1 MTLAGREALL
11 LTSMAYDHYVAI
23 CFPLHYPISISRRM
37 CLLMIIGL
45 QIMGLSN
52 AVPTPYMPSRSLIAD
67 PGPSIISS
75 VMSQPC

>member
-1 MTLAGREALL
+1 MTLAGTEALL
-11 LTSMAYDHYVAI
+11 LTSMAYDHYVVT
-23 CFPLHYPISISRRM
+23 CFPLHYPIRISRIM
-37 CLLMIIGL
+37 CVLMIIGL
-45 QIMGLSN
+45 QIMGLST